1 MARSSLS
8 SLFYPLASSSS
19 SSSRNEKKSQTES
32 GRWRVKER
40 GANSLLLCARAFF
53 FLSLSVRAFGGARC
67 ARSTRISMERL
78 LTRGMRFAWES
89 FRRREWVF
97 RGRFRRDFGDFFF
110 HLAVA
115 KGEREGAANNLS
127 ARCALIFFSAGCA
140 RAKRTMF

>member
-1 MARSSLS
+1 MGRSSLS

-19 SSSRNEKKSQTES
+19 SSSRNEKKSQTVS

-40 GANSLLLCARAFF
+40 GANSLLLCACIFF
-53 FLSLSVRAFGGARC
+53 SLSLCAFGGARC

>member
-1 MARSSLS
+1 MGRSSLS

-40 GANSLLLCARAFF
+40 GANSLLLCACIFF
-53 FLSLSVRAFGGARC
+53 SLSLCAFGGARC

-127 ARCALIFFSAGCA
+127 VRCALTFFSAGCA
-140 RAKRTMF
+140 RAIKTMI

>member
-1 MARSSLS
+1 MGRSSLS

-40 GANSLLLCARAFF
+40 GANSLLLCACIFF
-53 FLSLSVRAFGGARC
+53 SLSLCAFGGARC